1 MSTDPRR
8 STRQY
13 VQWRARV
20 LKHCEPICIR
30 CGDPV
35 DMDLPR
41 THPMGASA
49 DHDPPLIETNETAP
63 SLDQSGISHLQCN
76 RSHGGRIGSARAI
89 AKKQT
94 QTNTTLKRTN
104 TRTKRSLDTDASTPA
119 APSRLSPQG
128 TSVEANTDAQRPV
141 FHPDGWVLPRLE
153 TARPGHVVGSLG
165 GQAAAWVSDTLGITL
180 RPWQAYALER
190 ALEVDASGRLV
201 WSKVIITVGRQS
213 GKSVLSRAACMWR
226 IHQAKHFGET
236 QTVLHVANRRA
247 TAVEVMRP
255 AGRWATEVYG
265 KKAVK
270 WGNVEAGIELPTG
283 DRWLV
288 QAANDSAGVGY
299 TVSMVFVDEAWRVKR
314 EVVDDALA
322 PTMAEREQP
331 QLWLVSTAG
340 DSASDLMSAYRSRAV
355 DQLAEPSDLLL
366 LEWSAPAGADATNPD
381 VWPFGSPEWT
391 PKRAGFLRSQFEA
404 IELEAFRR
412 EFLNQWT
419 ISANHWLRDG
429 MWTETITSEPLPE
442 GAAWTV
448 AVESDFD
455 GSGHA
460 VAIAAPDPEGIIHFT
475 ASTFVTIREVDQELA
490 RIRRRHPMT
499 RIFITPS
506 FLNRLTTQT
515 DGVVGNREATTATQV
530 LLEAFDKR
538 QVRHPDSVS
547 LREQF
552 TATAIS
558 RRQGGWVL
566 SAPAGRGGVYA
577 ARAVMFAVCEASKAP
592 KPVPMIRT
600 RRAR

>member
-1 MSTDPRR
+1 MTTNPR

-35 DMDLPR
+35 DLELPR
-41 THPMGASA
+41 THPLGASA
-49 DHDPPLIETNETAP
+49 DHEPPLAETGEIAP
-63 SLDQSGISHLQCN
+63 SLDQSGIAHLQCN
-76 RSHGGRIGSARAI
+76 RSHGGRIGSARAL
-89 AKKQT
+89 ANKKQATNTTTKRTKQT
-94 QTNTTLKRTN
+94 QTRF
-104 TRTKRSLDTDASTPA
+104 LDTDTGHSRRPST
-119 APSRLSPQG
+119 LSPQG
-128 TSVEANTDAQRPV
+128 DRVAPDTDAQRPV
-141 FHPDGWVLPRLE
+141 FHSDGWVLPRLE
-153 TARPGHVVGSLG
+153 TARPASVVGSLG
-165 GQAAAWVSDTLGITL
+165 ADATAWVGDVLGITL

-190 ALEVDASGRLV
+190 ALEVDAQGRLV

-226 IHQAKHFGET
+226 IHQAAHFEET

-255 AGRWATEVYG
+255 AGRWASERYG

-355 DQLAEPSDLLL
+355 EHLHEPSDLLL
-366 LEWSAPAGADATNPD
+366 LEWSAPAAADATDPE
-381 VWPFGSPEWT
+381 VWPFGSPEWN
-391 PKRAGFLRSQFEA
+391 PKRAGFLKSQFEA

-419 ISANHWLRDG
+419 ISANHWLRDS
-429 MWTETITSEPLPE
+429 MWTETITTDPLPAD
-442 GAAWTV
+442 AAWTV

-460 VAIAAPDPEGIIHFT
+460 VAIAAPDADGVIHFT
-475 ASTFVTIREVDQELA
+475 ASTFLTMREVDQELA
-490 RIRRRHPMT
+490 SIRRRHPMT
-499 RIFITPS
+499 RILITPS
-506 FLNRLTTQT
+506 FMNRLTTQT

-538 QVRHPDSVS
+538 QLRHPDSIS

-552 TATAIS
+552 TATSIS

-577 ARAVMFAVCEASKAP
+577 ARAVMFAVWEASKAP
-592 KPVPMIRT
+592 RPVPMIRT
-600 RRAR
+600 RRGR